1 MTAEPE
7 PAVDDSYPSSWK
19 PREARE
25 RDRALDPTAMELTVS
40 AMSDSEFQAFVQRTR
55 GDR

>member
-1 MTAEPE
+1 MTE
-7 PAVDDSYPSSWK
+7 PAVDDSYPSAWK

-25 RDRALDPTAMELTVS
+25 RDRALDPTPMELTVA